1 MNKAFFLTQRQLR
14 QKRLNALKKGI
25 LGIIDLGSSKI
36 SCFILNFSIDDK
48 DKDIKKN
55 ILIPKNVAFRVIGV
69 ANTKSRGIKKGEI
82 ISMEEVEKA
91 IRTVVL
97 ASQKMAGVIIEDVM
111 VCFSGGDL
119 SSYNLLGRAEVE
131 TSEIS
136 EKDIGNA
143 LSNCN
148 FEELLLEKEIIHA
161 IPVNFTIDGRSGFTD
176 PLGLVGKSLEVDL
189 HLISVKKTNLQNI
202 IHCIKRCQLELSG
215 LVSSSYVS
223 GISSLVEDE
232 LQHGAACIDLGC
244 HSTGVSIFLNKQ
256 LVFAHEISMGGEN
269 ITKDISQAFEI
280 SLEISE
286 RIKNLHGGVIANNMD
301 DREIVDITN
310 SLSDSSYDRRT
321 ITRSELIGV
330 MRPRVEEILEYVK
343 YELIRANFY
352 DLENRKIVITG
363 GTSQLPGIFEISEKI
378 LNSSVRGGRPL
389 RLEGLPHATNGPEF
403 SSIIGLAL
411 YSCYPN
417 DECWDFKM
425 PSDEYSFG
433 KLNSTF
439 NWFLKN
445 W

>member
-1 MNKAFFLTQRQLR
+1 
-14 QKRLNALKKGI
+14 
-25 LGIIDLGSSKI
+25 
-36 SCFILNFSIDDK
+36 
-48 DKDIKKN
+48 
-55 ILIPKNVAFRVIGV
+55 
-69 ANTKSRGIKKGEI
+69 
-82 ISMEEVEKA
+82 
-91 IRTVVL
+91 
-97 ASQKMAGVIIEDVM
+97 
-111 VCFSGGDL
+111 
-119 SSYNLLGRAEVE
+119 
-131 TSEIS
+131 
-136 EKDIGNA
+136 
-143 LSNCN
+143 
-148 FEELLLEKEIIHA
+148 
-161 IPVNFTIDGRSGFTD
+161 
-176 PLGLVGKSLEVDL
+176 
-189 HLISVKKTNLQNI
+189 
-202 IHCIKRCQLELSG
+202 
-215 LVSSSYVS
+215 
-223 GISSLVEDE
+223 
-232 LQHGAACIDLGC
+232 
-244 HSTGVSIFLNKQ
+244 
-256 LVFAHEISMGGEN
+256 MGGEN
-269 ITKDISQAFEI
+269 ITKDISQEFEI

-389 RLEGLPHATNGPEF
+389 RLQGLPHATNGPEF